1 MADTEERNTRLPRN
15 FHNTFIP
22 ERRYIQSMLQFA
34 SNNKS
39 GDSQSMA
46 LATGIPTGSSSG
58 KVIPTL
64 DYCRGMGLICLPK
77 TSLRNAIKEPQLT
90 PFGRIVFLEDPF
102 MKEEVTQWIAHLN
115 LCGPL
120 LGADIWHQLFFRG
133 TQALGSSFQRSQ
145 LEDYLKGIYGA
156 QKGNLIG
163 PLVRMYDDPAAFALC
178 GVLREENSVIHRV
191 TPPIRD
197 EYSWGYG
204 AWILS
209 AIKQFFPK
217 ATEIAI
223 TELDRATGW
232 KTIPGWGIDE
242 AQQVLRLL
250 ERKGIHAVD
259 RHMNP
264 WLLRLTG
271 NSRNLWAKVYDDLI

>member
-34 SNNKS
+34 SNGKS

-46 LATGIPTGSSSG
+46 LATGIPTGNSSG

-64 DYCRGMGLICLPK
+64 DYCRGMGLISLPVA
-77 TSLRNAIKEPQLT
+77 SIRNAIKEPQLT
-90 PFGRIVFLEDPF
+90 PFGRIVFIEDPF

-120 LGADIWHQLFFRG
+120 SGADIWHQLFFRG

-145 LEDYLKGIYGA
+145 LEEYFKGIYGA

-163 PLVRMYDDPAAFALC
+163 PLVRMYNDPAAFASC
-178 GVLREENSVIHRV
+178 GVLREEKSMICRV

-209 AIKQFFPK
+209 AIEQFFPQ
-217 ATEIAI
+217 ATEITV
-223 TELDRATGW
+223 TELDRAAGW

-250 ERKGIHAVD
+250 ERKGILAVD
-259 RHMNP
+259 RHMDP

-271 NSRNLWAKVYDDLI
+271 NSGNLWAKVYDDLI